1 MMTLNQENSH
11 KSTTKH
17 ILQNTK
23 STTLEIQMTQESV
36 PEQL

>member
-1 MMTLNQENSH
+1 MMILNQENSH

-17 ILQNTK
+17 ILQDTNYTI
-23 STTLEIQMTQESV
+23 LEIQMTQESV